1 MKILVIGQGG
11 REHALAWKLSQ
22 SKKSEIVFVAPG
34 NGGTSTEEKCLNVSI
49 KVNDFPG
56 IKKFIIE
63 EQIELVVIGPEDP
76 LVNGLVDYLQDLNI
90 LIFGPCSNGARL
102 EGSKIFSKKFLFEN
116 DIPTGKAS
124 FFSDPE
130 SAYSF
135 LDNCEY
141 PIVLKADGLAAGKG
155 VLVSKNVKE
164 AKEWVDSVMNNALF
178 GVAGENILIEEC
190 LYGTELSFMGVMTP
204 REFIPFEELFD
215 VHFLNKYVKAII
227 GHHCAKV
234 CNQTLHSFI
243 ELTDTS
249 TNLKSKPFS
258 IPGWRPG
265 SLNKFQRSTG
275 FVTVPTPTTLNIN
288 SKKVLARDLFLD
300 FFNIPANS
308 IDI

>member
-22 SKKSEIVFVAPG
+22 SKKCKVVYVAPG

-49 KVNDFPG
+49 KVNDFPS

-63 EQIELVVIGPEDP
+63 KQIDLVVIGPEDP

-90 LIFGPCSNGARL
+90 LVFGPCSNGARL

-155 VLVSKNVKE
+155 VLVS
-164 AKEWVDSVMNNALF
+164 
-178 GVAGENILIEEC
+178 
-190 LYGTELSFMGVMTP
+190 
-204 REFIPFEELFD
+204 
-215 VHFLNKYVKAII
+215 
-227 GHHCAKV
+227 
-234 CNQTLHSFI
+234 
-243 ELTDTS
+243 
-249 TNLKSKPFS
+249 
-258 IPGWRPG
+258 
-265 SLNKFQRSTG
+265 
-275 FVTVPTPTTLNIN
+275 
-288 SKKVLARDLFLD
+288 
-300 FFNIPANS
+300 
-308 IDI
+308 